1 MIKRIGFDFFL
12 KLPSP
17 RFKRNIGMW
26 SEMYFDTEGNIISKE
41 KYENNKFSWIPSQS
55 DKDFIKSLMVQ
66 VTEPGKTASWISS
79 PSRGINNLDI
89 NYGYVDIK

>member
-1 MIKRIGFDFFL
+1 MDYGY
-12 KLPSP
+12 SVV
-17 RFKRNIGMW
+17 
-26 SEMYFDTEGNIISKE
+26 
-41 KYENNKFSWIPSQS
+41 PSQS

-89 NYGYVDIK
+89 NYEYVNIK